1 MIKKIG
7 FVVLT
12 SAVLTIQS
20 LAHDFW
26 IHSSS
31 YTPNMNKLG
40 AVVNLYV
47 GNGHVYPVDE
57 VFEGK
62 AEFKIVQPDNK
73 EKIIEEKLL
82 GYKEV
87 LKNDGNY
94 IVLGKTN
101 PAFWTQYLDD
111 KGNKTWKSG
120 TKEDV
125 KNVISSKQ
133 TNKFAKAILSVSE
146 AKDENFSKNIGQTLE
161 IIPIQ
166 NPNKLNGNGE
176 YLTVK
181 VLFKNEPLSSSDIV
195 GTYAGFSNNGD
206 YAFSTSTN
214 KEGIA
219 RIKLNHSGYW
229 MLKVEHSE
237 KASQALQD
245 KVDEIS
251 YTATLTFQVQ

>member
-7 FVVLT
+7 LIVLT
-12 SAVLTIQS
+12 STILTIQGFT
-20 LAHDFW
+20 HDFW

-31 YTPNMNKLG
+31 YTPSMDKLG

-47 GNGHVYPVDE
+47 GNGHIYPIDE
-57 VFEGK
+57 SFEGK
-62 AEFKIVQPDNK
+62 AEFKIIQSDNK

-82 GYKEV
+82 GYKEI
-87 LKNDGNY
+87 LKKDGNY
-94 IVLGKTN
+94 IVSGKTN
-101 PAFWTQYLDD
+101 PVYWTQYFDD
-111 KGNKTWKSG
+111 KGNKTWKLG

-125 KNVISSKQ
+125 KDVISSKQ
-133 TNKFAKAILSVSE
+133 TNKFAKAILSVGK
-146 AKDENFSKNIGQTLE
+146 AKDEDFSRNLGQTLE

-195 GTYAGFSNNGD
+195 GTYSGFSNNGD

-214 KEGIA
+214 EEGIA

-229 MLKVEHSE
+229 MLKIEHSE
-237 KASQALQD
+237 EAPRELQD
-245 KVDEIS
+245 KVDKIS